1 MTESSGHERA
11 VGFRIGPQN
20 CSWVIWNIYAKL
32 KKKKKKK
39 ATSGIIQPKYRGQG
53 LENERSPQTVPF
65 GQGAV

>member
-20 CSWVIWNIYAKL
+20 CCWVIWNIYAKL
-32 KKKKKKK
+32 KKQKKN
-39 ATSGIIQPKYRGQG
+39 ATSEIIEPKYRGQG